1 MRSVLYRSLVVLVL
15 LLAAGGATAQDS
27 LSEAQSLYASAAY
40 EDALVLLD
48 QLRTTTGGPEESRTI
63 EQYRA
68 FCLLALD
75 RAEDAEQAIEAIF
88 AIDPT
93 FMPATDELS
102 PRLLTAFSDVRQ
114 RTLPTM
120 IRKNY
125 LEAKVAYDRTNYLE
139 AAARFGQIL
148 SVLEH
153 LDAEMMT
160 GEPLLTDLQIL
171 SAAFRDLS
179 LAVATPPPPP
189 PEPEPAP
196 PEVQLVMSAVLPA
209 PPWPI
214 IYGSQDHDVVPP
226 IAESQFLPR
235 YQERNRNPARG
246 LLEVVID
253 ETGAVESAAM
263 LTSIDPTYDR
273 LAVQAARSWQ
283 FQPAALND
291 VPVKYRKT
299 IYIDIKR

>member
-1 MRSVLYRSLVVLVL
+1 MRSVLYRSLVVLAL
-15 LLAAGGATAQDS
+15 LSAASGATAQDS

-48 QLRTTTGGPEESRTI
+48 RLRITTGGPEESRTI

-75 RAEDAEQAIEAIF
+75 RAADAEQAIEAIF

-125 LEAKVAYDRTNYLE
+125 LEAKVAYDRSNYLE
-139 AAARFGQIL
+139 AAARFSQVLG
-148 SVLEH
+148 VLEH

-160 GEPLLTDLQIL
+160 SEPMLAELQML
-171 SAAFRDLS
+171 SVGFRDLS
-179 LAVATPPPPP
+179 VAAATPPAP

-196 PEVQLVMSAVLPA
+196 PEVQPVVAAVLPA

-214 IYGSQDHDVVPP
+214 VYGPQDHDVVPP
-226 IAESQFLPR
+226 TAESQSLPQ
-235 YQERNRNPARG
+235 YQGRNRNPAKG

-253 ETGAVESAAM
+253 EAGAVESAAM
-263 LTSIDPTYDR
+263 LASIDPHYDR
-273 LAVQAARSWQ
+273 LAVQAARTWQ
-283 FQPAALND
+283 FQPAVLNG

-299 IYIDIKR
+299 IYIDVKR

>member
-1 MRSVLYRSLVVLVL
+1 LVVLVL
-15 LLAAGGATAQDS
+15 LSAARGARAQAL

-48 QLRTTTGGPEESRTI
+48 RLRATAGEPEESRTI

-75 RAEDAEQAIEAIF
+75 RTEDAEQAIEAIF

-102 PRLLTAFSDVRQ
+102 PRLLMAFSDVRQ

-148 SVLEH
+148 GVIER
-153 LDAEMMT
+153 LDAEMMA
-160 GEPLLTDLQIL
+160 GEPLLGDLQIL
-171 SAAFRDLS
+171 SESFRDLS
-179 LAVATPPPPP
+179 LAAAAPPLPP
-189 PEPEPAP
+189 PEPEPP
-196 PEVQLVMSAVLPA
+196 PEVQPVVAAVAPA

-214 IYGSQDHDVVPP
+214 IYGPHNADVVPP
-226 IAESQFLPR
+226 IAESQTLPQ
-235 YQERNRNPARG
+235 YQGLNRNPERG

-263 LTSIDPTYDR
+263 LTPIDPAYDR

-283 FQPAALND
+283 FQPAALNG

-299 IYIDIKR
+299 IYIDVKR